1 MTSAYHKEKASHAD
15 PHGDPD
21 DYSSPV
27 EKAIQNQMDAMRNTL
42 RPGYHRIM
50 AEACQDI
57 DQAFAS
63 LNLHLNLQAE
73 LTEIVIARIA
83 LAFAKDD
90 PNFDSWGF
98 AEVARRGDHARR
110 IARKSAAKS
119 YHNGNKSYGKS

>member
-1 MTSAYHKEKASHAD
+1 M
-15 PHGDPD
+15 
-21 DYSSPV
+21 
-27 EKAIQNQMDAMRNTL
+27 AITRQLNTMQDTL

-90 PNFDSWGF
+90 PNFNSFTF
-98 AEVARRGDHARR
+98 AEVARRGDHAQR